1 MAYRKNCT
9 FLCPSFSI
17 SLHLLI
23 YFALSIAHSAYL
35 RLTTAS
41 LTPPCSTSPL
51 IFPSSHERYL
61 WPFDNK
67 MLQSCMTLNIF
78 MENFPAS
85 YNPLSVL
92 AIDMFSMTEEKLQD
106 QLTKTM
112 SVAFEGMVE
121 MGGAALETRRLTYAW
136 RLRHLLDYNASR
148 QKQFSDLL
156 QSLCILFTALSTLAA
171 VVYGYLL
178 YISTSAPL
186 NVVLIHC
193 TYCFSVR
200 YIRRSYHVQQYIGI
214 TLLALILTT
223 IPISFTVFR

>member
-1 MAYRKNCT
+1 VKRNCLQEKLCI
-9 FLCPSFSI
+9 FL
-17 SLHLLI
+17 SLCFGL
-23 YFALSIAHSAYL
+23 
-35 RLTTAS
+35 
-41 LTPPCSTSPL
+41 STSTCLYRTLYRSLCLSPPHNSYTHTTL
-51 IFPSSHERYL
+51 FYLTLFFPYSHERYL

-92 AIDMFSMTEEKLQD
+92 AIDMFTMTEEKLQD

-136 RLRHLLDYNASR
+136 RLRHLLDYNAFR

-178 YISTSAPL
+178 YISTSISL
-186 NVVLIHC
+186 NVVLVHS
-193 TYCFSVR
+193 TYSFSVR
-200 YIRRSYHVQQYIGI
+200 YIRRSYHVQQ
-214 TLLALILTT
+214 
-223 IPISFTVFR
+223 